1 MEDFDV
7 FTNEI
12 DYTEPAYK
20 NMLNKFVKDIPY
32 TPSGPNYESK
42 SRELTYNFYALYLFY
57 YRYKNSHKIYF
68 HIIRW

>member
-12 DYTEPAYK
+12 DYTKPAFK
-20 NMLNKFVKDIPY
+20 NILNKFVKDIPY

-42 SRELTYNFYALYLFY
+42 
-57 YRYKNSHKIYF
+57 
-68 HIIRW
+68 